1 MTTPQTIENVTTP
14 SSGGFSYRGSLVVTT
29 LVTCLGMFTDVV
41 PDKTIDYVAPASLVL
56 VALFVAAKTAP
67 RNFMAAVWGPVLA
80 WFVALVTIGQVA
92 RPSAGSGK
100 ERELVLI
107 VHGLADHAW
116 WVLGATAASTLVV
129 VIRRI
134 R

>member
-1 MTTPQTIENVTTP
+1 MTTPQTIENSATP
-14 SSGGFSYRGSLVVTT
+14 SSGGFTYRGSLVVTAV
-29 LVTCLGMFTDVV
+29 VTCFGMVIDVV
-41 PDKTIDYVAPASLVL
+41 PDKTIDYIAPASLVL
-56 VALFVAAKTAP
+56 VSLFVAAKTAQ

-80 WFVALVTIGQVA
+80 WFIALVTIGQLA
-92 RPSAGSGK
+92 RPSAGSAK

-116 WVLGATAASTLVV
+116 WVLGATALSAVV
-129 VIRRI
+129 VAIRRF